1 MDRRNFLKQASGYT
15 LATIGAITGIG
26 KVFSE
31 STAYKEFKTNELSFS
46 DNLVHKKDYCCPIKV
61 DNIKKLWLDR

>member
-1 MDRRNFLKQASGYT
+1 MDRRNFLKQASSYT

-31 STAYKEFKTNELSFS
+31 STPYKELKTNELFF
-46 DNLVHKKDYCCPIKV
+46 LTI
-61 DNIKKLWLDR
+61 